1 MASAESIRTLFL
13 SPKATYTIAEASAML
28 GMSVHEV
35 RGWMA
40 VGELEGCRGAEGDV
54 IPWQELVSF
63 GMDFW
68 SQEAVEQALG
78 ARLAEAIPELLR
90 LDDLHVR
97 VPRLD
102 ILTLEQ
108 LARRDAHSVST
119 VLSHQLRD
127 LTSAHSEWLAEQI
140 PGFAEALAWPAA
152 TSGNS
157 AS

>member
-1 MASAESIRTLFL
+1 MASAENIRTLFL
-13 SPKATYTIAEASAML
+13 SPKQTYSTDEAAAML
-28 GMSVHEV
+28 GMTGDDV

-40 VGELEGCRGAEGDV
+40 VGELEGCRGADDDV
-54 IPWQELVSF
+54 IPWDELVSF

-90 LDDLHVR
+90 LDDLHVC

-102 ILTLEQ
+102 ILTLEH

-127 LTSAHSEWLAEQI
+127 LTSAHSGWLAQKI
-140 PGFAEALAWPAA
+140 PGFEEALTWPKPL
-152 TSGNS
+152 
-157 AS
+157 

>member
-1 MASAESIRTLFL
+1 MPSAQNIRTLFL
-13 SPKATYTIAEASAML
+13 SPKATYTIGEAAAML
-28 GMSVHEV
+28 GMSGEDV

-40 VGELEGCRGAEGDV
+40 VGELEGCPGADGDV
-54 IPWQELVSF
+54 IPWEELVSF
-63 GMDFW
+63 GMNFW

-127 LTSAHSEWLAEQI
+127 LTSAHADWLAQQI
-140 PGFAEALAWPAA
+140 PGFEEALAWPERAMN
-152 TSGNS
+152 G
-157 AS
+157 